1 MLCIIRMSNQHVLG
15 LGAEHESSIAPAHD
29 NSSLK
34 LSRRFLVVATIVI
47 AVAGFFTAGYAFH
60 LFGGQ
65 NCWTRPVGPSGSAVF
80 TVVMANTGANFGFNG
95 SRYHPQFAG
104 PIMNVTQNQTV
115 IIHVINNGSEAH
127 GFQVV
132 HYFDQGIGGTGG
144 LAPGMCFDV
153 RFTAAQLGSFAVRCD
168 IFCSI
173 HQFMLNGVLNV
184 NP

>member
-1 MLCIIRMSNQHVLG
+1 MSNQHVLG

-153 RFTAAQLGSFAVRCD
+153 RFTATQLGSFAVRCD